1 MSVRPLEHV
10 VVFLIGFSKQSLVFS
25 FICFGSQKNL
35 PCFFCQRKAS
45 TAAFAFRLVLLHGF
59 CDLTNRMADSYQII
73 LKINAVPFEPQQFTA
88 AQTVKRGNSN
98 ERQKWIAVKC
108 LEKRL

>member
-1 MSVRPLEHV
+1 
-10 VVFLIGFSKQSLVFS
+10 
-25 FICFGSQKNL
+25 
-35 PCFFCQRKAS
+35 
-45 TAAFAFRLVLLHGF
+45 
-59 CDLTNRMADSYQII
+59 MADSYQII

>member
-25 FICFGSQKNL
+25 FICFGSQKDL
-35 PCFFCQRKAS
+35 PCFFCQRK
-45 TAAFAFRLVLLHGF
+45 TPPAAFAFRLVFFHGF
-59 CDLTNRMADSYQII
+59 CDLANRMANSYQII
-73 LKINAVPFEPQQFTA
+73 LKINAVPFEPEQFA
-88 AQTVKRGNSN
+88 SAQTVKRCNFD
-98 ERQKWIAVKC
+98 ERQKRIAVKC